1 MGKISIQYVK
11 IQDIIPYDKN
21 PRINDDSVDK
31 VAASIREF
39 GFKVPIMLD
48 SKNVI
53 IAGHT
58 RLKAAKKLKL
68 KELPCVYAD
77 DLSDEQVKAL
87 RLADNKVGESS
98 LWDEDLLSEEL
109 SGILNIDMDDFG
121 FGDIMKTLLSGLESE
136 TLEDPDAEIEPP
148 AKPVTQPGDIWQIGR
163 HRLICG
169 DSTQPETAV
178 MLMDGETADLLI
190 TDPPYNVNYEGGAG
204 KIKNDNMDDKN
215 FRQFLKS
222 AFSVADGAMKP
233 GAVFYI
239 WHADSEGYNFRNAC
253 FEIGW
258 QIRQCLIWN
267 KNAMVLGR
275 QDYQWKHEPCLYGW
289 KDGATHYWGSDRK
302 QVTVLDF
309 DKPARNAD
317 HPTMK
322 PVDLIRYQ
330 IENSSKP
337 GWVVLDIFAG
347 SGSTMIAAEMSG
359 RSSRLVE
366 LDPKFCDVIV
376 RRYINVTGKQDV
388 TLVRDGRE
396 TPLSQTGIM

>member
-31 VAASIREF
+31 VTASIREF

-48 SKNVI
+48 SKNVV

-98 LWDEDLLSEEL
+98 MWDEDLLNEEL
-109 SGILNIDMDDFG
+109 AGILNIDMDDFG
-121 FGDIMKTLLSGLESE
+121 FGDIMTTLLSGLESE

-275 QDYQWKHEPCLYGW
+275 QDYQWKYEPCLYGW
-289 KDGATHYWGSDRK
+289 KDGAAHYWGSDRK

-309 DKPARNAD
+309 DKPVRNAD

>member
-1 MGKISIQYVK
+1 MSKLTIQYVK

-233 GAVFYI
+233 GAVFLYL
-239 WHADSEGYNFRNAC
+239 ARRFRRIQ
-253 FEIGW
+253 F
-258 QIRQCLIWN
+258 
-267 KNAMVLGR
+267 
-275 QDYQWKHEPCLYGW
+275 P
-289 KDGATHYWGSDRK
+289 
-302 QVTVLDF
+302 
-309 DKPARNAD
+309 
-317 HPTMK
+317 
-322 PVDLIRYQ
+322 
-330 IENSSKP
+330 
-337 GWVVLDIFAG
+337 
-347 SGSTMIAAEMSG
+347 
-359 RSSRLVE
+359 
-366 LDPKFCDVIV
+366 
-376 RRYINVTGKQDV
+376 
-388 TLVRDGRE
+388 
-396 TPLSQTGIM
+396 

>member
-1 MGKISIQYVK
+1 
-11 IQDIIPYDKN
+11 
-21 PRINDDSVDK
+21 
-31 VAASIREF
+31 
-39 GFKVPIMLD
+39 
-48 SKNVI
+48 
-53 IAGHT
+53 
-58 RLKAAKKLKL
+58 
-68 KELPCVYAD
+68 
-77 DLSDEQVKAL
+77 
-87 RLADNKVGESS
+87 
-98 LWDEDLLSEEL
+98 
-109 SGILNIDMDDFG
+109 
-121 FGDIMKTLLSGLESE
+121 
-136 TLEDPDAEIEPP
+136 
-148 AKPVTQPGDIWQIGR
+148 
-163 HRLICG
+163 
-169 DSTQPETAV
+169 
-178 MLMDGETADLLI
+178 
-190 TDPPYNVNYEGGAG
+190 
-204 KIKNDNMDDKN
+204 
-215 FRQFLKS
+215 
-222 AFSVADGAMKP
+222 
-233 GAVFYI
+233 
-239 WHADSEGYNFRNAC
+239 
-253 FEIGW
+253 
-258 QIRQCLIWN
+258 
-267 KNAMVLGR
+267 MVLGR

-289 KDGATHYWGSDRK
+289 KDGAAHYWGSDRK

>member
-48 SKNVI
+48 SKNVV

-121 FGDIMKTLLSGLESE
+121 FGDIMTTLLSGLESE

-169 DSTQPETAV
+169 DSTQPETVV

-239 WHADSEGYNFRNAC
+239 WHAYSEGYNFRNAC

-267 KNAMVLGR
+267 KNAMVLGC

-289 KDGATHYWGSDRK
+289 KDGAAHYWGSDRK

-309 DKPARNAD
+309 DKPVRNAD

>member
-48 SKNVI
+48 SKNVV

-98 LWDEDLLSEEL
+98 MWDEDLLNEEL
-109 SGILNIDMDDFG
+109 AGILNIDMDDFG
-121 FGDIMKTLLSGLESE
+121 FGDIMTTLLSGLESE

-267 KNAMVLGR
+267 KNAMVL
-275 QDYQWKHEPCLYGW
+275 
-289 KDGATHYWGSDRK
+289 
-302 QVTVLDF
+302 
-309 DKPARNAD
+309 
-317 HPTMK
+317 
-322 PVDLIRYQ
+322 
-330 IENSSKP
+330 
-337 GWVVLDIFAG
+337 
-347 SGSTMIAAEMSG
+347 
-359 RSSRLVE
+359 
-366 LDPKFCDVIV
+366 
-376 RRYINVTGKQDV
+376 
-388 TLVRDGRE
+388 
-396 TPLSQTGIM
+396 

>member
-1 MGKISIQYVK
+1 MDKISIQYVK

-48 SKNVI
+48 SKNVV

-98 LWDEDLLSEEL
+98 MWDEDLLNEEL
-109 SGILNIDMDDFG
+109 AGILNIDMDDFG
-121 FGDIMKTLLSGLESE
+121 FGDIMTTLLSGLESE

-169 DSTQPETAV
+169 DSTQPETVV

-289 KDGATHYWGSDRK
+289 KDGAAHYWGSDRK

-309 DKPARNAD
+309 DKPVRNAD
-317 HPTMK
+317 HPTME

-330 IENSSKP
+330 IENSSMP